1 MPDDWKLS
9 ILIPIY
15 KGKGSVM
22 DCGSYRGIKLLEQ
35 GMKVLERV
43 LEKRLRDIIKIDDMK
58 FSFMPGNAIFIV
70 RRMQECH
77 HDKRKKL
84 FMCFV
89 DLEKAFDR
97 IPRSVIAWAL
107 RKRMVPEGLVKYVMV
122 THWHCPNF
130 HAYFSAGNSFPSILG
145 DMLSDVIGCIGF
157 SWIASPACTEL
168 ETIMLDWLGKMIGL
182 PDEFLAEGNS
192 KGGGV
197 IQSTASEATLVSL
210 LAAKMK
216 TIRKVLEEGPDQD
229 QYDVLP
235 KLIAYTSDQAH
246 SSVERAA
253 LIASIRMRI
262 LPSDDKNA
270 LRGEALQ
277 KAISKDKTNGLI
289 PFFSHWGS

>member
-107 RKRMVPEGLVKYVMV
+107 RKRMVPEGVVKYVMV
-122 THWHCPNF
+122 LYEEAHTKIKC
-130 HAYFSAGNSFPSILG
+130 GN
-145 DMLSDVIGCIGF
+145 GF
-157 SWIASPACTEL
+157 SESFSV
-168 ETIMLDWLGKMIGL
+168 GVGL
-182 PDEFLAEGNS
+182 PPGFMS
-192 KGGGV
+192 CHHCCS
-197 IQSTASEATLVSL
+197 Q
-210 LAAKMK
+210 
-216 TIRKVLEEGPDQD
+216 
-229 QYDVLP
+229 
-235 KLIAYTSDQAH
+235 
-246 SSVERAA
+246 
-253 LIASIRMRI
+253 
-262 LPSDDKNA
+262 
-270 LRGEALQ
+270 
-277 KAISKDKTNGLI
+277 
-289 PFFSHWGS
+289 